1 MEILPI
7 HDEREWPYVLTLLPP
22 DLEESARES
31 EALVR
36 CRNVPDAAAL
46 MRMALAYAVSDLS
59 LKDVAAWANALGL
72 AQLTG
77 PGLFYRLREA
87 EAWLQRVLA
96 QTLQK
101 QVEARVESQ
110 LRLRVVDATVI
121 HGPGATGTEWRAHV
135 LIDPGTGGF
144 RAVEL
149 TDAHGGEGYGRYPVS
164 AQEVILGDRAYATA
178 RGLWAMELAQ
188 AYVVARINPHT
199 IRVCNQ
205 KRERISLRDK
215 EERVPKAGGIEFN
228 ILVPIPPEKGTKSH
242 KSWPLAR
249 AIAWVVARAVAAR
262 TRKGEVIWLL
272 ATLPREQ
279 ASLRQLMQLYR
290 LRWQIELFF
299 KRLKSL
305 LHLDALPS
313 RQGPTAKS
321 WMLARFLAAAL
332 AQELVQPAGPLS
344 PWGYELG
351 SARLHS

>member
-1 MEILPI
+1 MQTSPL

-22 DLEESARES
+22 DLEDSARQS

-36 CRNVPDAAAL
+36 CRNIPDAAAL
-46 MRMALAYAVSDLS
+46 IRMALAYAVSDLS

-72 AQLTG
+72 AQITG

-87 EAWLQRVLA
+87 EAWLERVLA

-101 QVEARVESQ
+101 QVEAGVESRM
-110 LRLRVVDATVI
+110 RLRVVDATVI
-121 HGPGATGTEWRAHV
+121 HGPGATGTEWRVHV
-135 LIDPGTGGF
+135 LIDPGTGEF

-149 TDAHGGEGYGRYPVS
+149 TNAQGGEGYGRYEVS
-164 AQEVILGDRAYATA
+164 PQEVILGDRAYATA
-178 RGLWAMELAQ
+178 RGLWAIHSAH
-188 AYVVARINPHT
+188 AYVVARLNPHT
-199 IRVCNQ
+199 IRVCNA
-205 KRERISLRDK
+205 KGERISLQSREK
-215 EERVPKAGGIEFN
+215 RVPKVGGIEFN
-228 ILVPIPPEKGTKSH
+228 ILVPIPPPKGTKSH

-249 AIAWVVARAVAAR
+249 AIAWVPARAVAGR
-262 TRKGEVIWLL
+262 TREGEIIWLL
-272 ATLPREQ
+272 ATLPEEQ
-279 ASLRQLMQLYR
+279 ASWPQLMQLYR
-290 LRWQIELFF
+290 VRWQIELFF

-344 PWGYELG
+344 PWGYELRAAG
-351 SARLHS
+351 LHP